1 MQSRLMSLIETL
13 VNIAIGLVVSLISQ
27 LVIFKAYGIKLDMHQ
42 NLQIVGWFTAVSI
55 IRSYAVRR
63 MFNWVHL
70 RSRIKI

>member
-13 VNIAIGLVVSLISQ
+13 VNVALGLIVSLISQ
-27 LVIFKAYGIKLDMHQ
+27 LVIFQAYGIKLDLHQ

-63 MFNWVHL
+63 MFTWVHL
-70 RSRIKI
+70 RRIKT

>member
-70 RSRIKI
+70 RRIKI